1 MRLNDIFQSK
11 DENNA
16 LGAMKDYVDKNAGY
30 VNAVSNRKLLGEIT
44 PEAKAIAEKS
54 KLDSERYGTI
64 HRMAPHLTPGV
75 VFSLVNSGASDQVVA
90 KIGLAAMALEKEKAE
105 QEDND
110 RNILFDAYAVL
121 KTGTRWA
128 GMLGNSALDYM
139 NTAATST
146 LFDVANTPGQDKFIK
161 WNPKNPF
168 RPGVFASTEIG
179 AAIANPTDT
188 GTGIFGIGGKA
199 GEYKSR
205 KQMEF
210 AGSIPLTIEA
220 GAAEDTA
227 FQADPDQINTL
238 AMQILSTKDIT
249 YEEAYDEA
257 NRMIRS
263 EARQAFTFSGV
274 APLSNIIPN
283 IGSFEIGVDPT
294 TRMPVFNIDKFEFG
308 DIGTPEYAMT
318 SAVATLALAAV
329 LPDAAV
335 GAWQNIAKPLYAYG
349 KGIKY
354 VDDAGNFT
362 MDSRNIAQ
370 NGAEAAHMAKT
381 DAMVVLAND
390 YEVSGIAANDLAVE
404 TLSPQPGTWYH
415 GSRSGPIEGNFVSI
429 DDPRY
434 PTPEGNLY
442 GPGLYLTESPII
454 GQTYTSLN
462 WQGTREMVEGE
473 KELLGG
479 LVPQVNPDAIGTPN
493 VNLGVPDSDLISG
506 AEPGTIYRFK
516 EAEGYNPN
524 FLNPE
529 FGLSQQTTPEF
540 IEQLANQFVD
550 VNATNLPGF
559 DLLGPDDP
567 ITQFLKSLDIDTIV
581 KDSHDSV
588 KDILNN
594 QGIAIAQATI
604 PSDRSFVFEKIGDA
618 VRGKLRSGELN
629 DFVTSEFS
637 LTANAVQT
645 RLANHVTE
653 FIFENGRY
661 PSSLDELKSFKGVLS
676 FDEITT
682 KPISSSNGDKV
693 LAEADKV
700 IWGIP
705 EEVLPISN
713 QEKLVKRL
721 ENRISEINST
731 YQNAR
736 RAAYDSNQEFATG
749 FDAWIDSNPGLR
761 AEYDNINSMR
771 LFYLKGRIG
780 YTEHL
785 NGLTTGRIHE
795 SFISSAESLY
805 PLADTSDFIPEIRSI
820 YEQALSEAST
830 KFNPIV
836 SERVARMNVDEVTKQ
851 RLEKMS
857 TAESSQMVNDDL
869 FSPSFWSPGGKT
881 APRTWLSLNTWFA
894 KNGVDGF
901 MHEGG
906 NIAGGGAFK
915 HRVRIL
921 FDPMKHIDTADVLT
935 GERLPVNE
943 AINAARESG
952 ELATRAG
959 EIRTQ
964 VDEMKSLKD
973 AGHIPGYGQMVD
985 PETFNSFFTQ
995 SRAGKYAAD
1004 KIWAVAEKATN
1015 RSSKYQSWYELW
1027 EMFGGKL
1034 PLNIMDEILEAKTK
1048 SEMVNIINKNVGYTP
1063 GLSNLS
1069 DLNFGLSKTFDKLKA
1084 VSRVD
1089 TLMDKASEFSGPLL
1103 GRSPKS
1109 KTLNIFGSQ
1118 REQLQALQDLDAFIT
1133 TGVRGDVNKTLRG
1146 ALSDGT
1152 DYNIK
1157 AQIMAMFAEG
1167 MLKGDRSQLF
1177 QISKQIG
1184 DVIQMRILDETG
1196 DALQAQAAS
1205 DLWASAFDSASG
1217 RGIYSVGETG
1227 RRTDNGYAA
1236 VLSENGKYE
1245 LRGMQHGGP
1254 ALLSEL
1260 QNTPLELPD
1269 IQALRRMT
1277 SFLGVFTGKQGLQR
1291 FIKKSELRTNA
1302 LKTFGVDLSA
1312 KDLEKLGDLRI
1323 PLRLVDFAMTKVWK
1337 NVKKFSLAYGLRN
1350 TMEAQARLAF
1360 SDKDNIYS
1368 HTIDHILVAT
1378 HNRLPDDIAL
1388 GEEFNPEGWS
1398 GLGKS
1403 HESAGEGYKEML
1415 GAAYYGSDGRM
1426 DMVTSQFKN
1435 GEFVVYSKD
1444 NPAKWAKAGA
1454 YELRQLFNDPIARRL
1469 ANGADT
1475 DSVIKWLN
1483 SDDPI
1488 AQKSLREIKNTM
1500 SSGEV
1505 FYDSAGNATIV
1516 PVDPTPTN
1524 IRLRIETMQKERIA
1538 LKTGSDPVLT
1548 EVVSQGQ
1555 FNGADAFN
1563 PDGSATKEVLDY
1575 ISSRVE
1581 DTNLP
1586 TFYKGRG
1593 ESASLIKQA
1602 ESQFDYVV
1610 NWFFNGLMG
1619 RAHNVLDRSPLW
1631 RQEYTKE
1638 VNRLAVLMSPKA
1650 AAEMKALILNRTA
1663 HYSDMA
1669 NAKGFARTFTLK
1681 DYLGRNVD
1689 ADELFDSLDN
1699 AKGWMSRD
1707 EIHAFANALTL
1718 DKIEG
1723 LLFDANARN
1732 SITDA
1737 ARIVS
1742 PFGAAWAEVTRTW
1755 VGLLAK
1761 NPDKAVSLGRKYEI
1775 LSGNRE
1781 SESLQNKGLLRKDPV
1796 SGDMMYFLPGSGS
1809 VFKMFNRLSGGE
1821 DTGSNYNLQAPVKG
1835 MNMVFNFTPG
1845 FSPIVGFPFG
1855 KLLYGSPKL
1864 RDFASFFLPYG
1875 QPKSPTDLSEYMP
1888 GWMSKIVS
1896 GLLDNPRTPGVFGDT
1911 LAEVMRVEMATGK
1924 YDLSNPDQRSQF
1936 EKDVE
1941 HKARILTMMRGIG
1954 QGLGPASPTV
1964 EAKVRTKSGDIF
1976 SGYLTS
1982 EFHKLQ
1988 SQDYDTAIER
1998 FIYMFGEETF
2008 GFMASKTKALMS
2020 GVESTSEFSKWELEN
2035 ADLFDTPYGDI
2046 AGFFAPK
2053 GSNYDHAAW
2062 VYQINTK
2069 KRERIPPIPTQI
2081 EIAEYVLGMHKYRAL
2096 VEASGS
2102 RPNEKQRTALEQQ
2115 KVLLEAE
2122 YPGMVTQSVIDVEK
2136 SKKNMKMLR
2145 LATQDPRLKDNET
2158 VIALKDYLDFRDM
2171 AIIGAKAGG
2180 NEWGS
2185 DGAAG
2190 IRAVLRFQ
2198 GQRLV
2203 KETPEFAR
2211 VFDRLLLPELEQ

>member
-54 KLDSERYGTI
+54 KLQAEAYGRI
-64 HRMAPHLTPGV
+64 HKMAPHLTPGV
-75 VFSLVNSGASDQVVA
+75 VLSLVNSGANDQVVA
-90 KIGLAAMALEKEKAE
+90 KVGLAALSLLAE
-105 QEDND
+105 ESKKQDED
-110 RNILFDAYAVL
+110 RSFLGDAYAGL

-128 GMLGNSALDYM
+128 SAFGSLPLD
-139 NTAATST
+139 
-146 LFDVANTPGQDKFIK
+146 FANTFSSSILNIAPNPTQDKMFSIDF
-161 WNPKNPF
+161 KNPL
-168 RPGVFASTEIG
+168 RGGVLASTEFG
-179 AAIANPTDT
+179 AMLANPKDT
-188 GTGIFGIGGKA
+188 GTGIFGAGDKA
-199 GEYKSR
+199 AEYKSR

-220 GAAEDTA
+220 GAGEDTA
-227 FQADPDQINTL
+227 FQADPSQINTL
-238 AMQILSTKDIT
+238 AMQILATKDIT

-263 EARQAFTFSGV
+263 EARMPFNFTGV
-274 APLSNIIPN
+274 VPLALPLPKLDSLKIGLDPN
-283 IGSFEIGVDPT
+283 
-294 TRMPVFNIDKFEFG
+294 TRMPSIDPEKIKFG
-308 DIGTPEYAMT
+308 DIGTPQYAMT
-318 SAVATLALAAV
+318 SAVATLAAAAFI
-329 LPDAAV
+329 PDAA
-335 GAWQNIAKPLYAYG
+335 GAVWKNVAKPLFAYG

-429 DDPRY
+429 EDPRY

-454 GQTYTSLN
+454 GQTYTGLN

-524 FLNPE
+524 LLNPE

-594 QGIAIAQATI
+594 QGIGVAHSTL
-604 PSDRSFVFEKIGDA
+604 PSDRNLVFEKIGDA

-705 EEVLPISN
+705 EEILPISN

-943 AINAARESG
+943 AINMARESG
-952 ELATRAG
+952 QLATRAG

-995 SRAGKYAAD
+995 SRPGKYAAD

-1048 SEMVNIINKNVGYTP
+1048 SEMVGIINKNVGYTP

-1084 VSRVD
+1084 VSRID

-1152 DYNIK
+1152 DFNIK

-1184 DVIQMRILDETG
+1184 DVIQARVLDETG
-1196 DALQAQAAS
+1196 DALEAQAAS

-1217 RGIYSVGETG
+1217 RGIYSIGEAG

-1236 VLSENGKYE
+1236 VLADNGQYE
-1245 LRGMQHGGP
+1245 LRGMEHGGP

-1269 IQALRRMT
+1269 IEQLRRMT
-1277 SFLGVFTGKQGLQR
+1277 SFIGVFTGKQGLQR

-1302 LKTFGVDLSA
+1302 LKKFNVDLSS
-1312 KDLEKLGDLRI
+1312 KDLEKLGELRI
-1323 PLRLVDFAMTKVWK
+1323 PLRLVDFLMTKVWK
-1337 NVKKFSLAYGLRN
+1337 NSKKFSLAYGLRN

-1360 SDKDNIYS
+1360 SDYDNAYTHS
-1368 HTIDHILVAT
+1368 IDHILVAT

-1388 GEEFNPEGWS
+1388 GEEFNPEGWR
-1398 GLGKS
+1398 GLGKA
-1403 HESAGEGYKEML
+1403 HEAAGEGYREML

-1426 DMVTSQFKN
+1426 DMVVSQFKN
-1435 GEFVVYSKD
+1435 SDFVVYSKD
-1444 NPAKWAKAGA
+1444 NPAKWAKAGG

-1469 ANGADT
+1469 AGGADT
-1475 DSVIKWLN
+1475 DSVIRWLN

-1488 AQKSLREIKNTM
+1488 AQKSLREIRNTM

-1505 FYDSAGNATIV
+1505 FYDSAGNARIV
-1516 PVDPTPTN
+1516 PVDPTPAN
-1524 IRLRIETMQKERIA
+1524 IRSRIETMQKERIA

-1563 PDGSATKEVLDY
+1563 PDGTATKELLGY
-1575 ISSRVE
+1575 IASRVE

-1586 TFYKGRG
+1586 SFYKGRG
-1593 ESASLIKQA
+1593 EAASLIKMRENQFQQA
-1602 ESQFDYVV
+1602 T

-1619 RAHNVLDRSPLW
+1619 RATNILDRSPLW

-1638 VNRLAVLMSPKA
+1638 VNRLSVLMSPA
-1650 AAEMKALILNRTA
+1650 AAKEMKEQIISRTA

-1669 NAKGFARTFTLK
+1669 KAKGFARTFTLK
-1681 DYLGRNVD
+1681 DYLGKNVD

-1718 DKIEG
+1718 DKIEN

-1732 SITDA
+1732 SISDA
-1737 ARIVS
+1737 AAIVA

-1755 VGLLAK
+1755 VKLLAK
-1761 NPDKAVSLGRKYEI
+1761 NPDKVVNLGRKYEI

-1781 SESLQNKGLLRKDPV
+1781 DEALRNKGLMHKDPV
-1796 SGDMMYFLPGSGS
+1796 SGDMMYSIPGSGS
-1809 VFKMFNRLSGGE
+1809 VFRLFNKLTGGE
-1821 DTGSNYNLQAPVKG
+1821 DTGSNYNLQAPLKG

-1855 KLLYGSPKL
+1855 KLAYGSPKL
-1864 RDFASFFLPYG
+1864 RDFATFFLPYG
-1875 QPKSPTDLSEYMP
+1875 QPKSPTDVSEYLP

-1896 GLLDNPRTPGVFGDT
+1896 GLIDNPRTPGVFGDT
-1911 LAEVMRVEMATGK
+1911 LSEVMRVEMATGK
-1924 YDLSNPDQRSQF
+1924 YDLSNPEQRKQF
-1936 EKDVE
+1936 EQDAE
-1941 HKARILTMMRGIG
+1941 HKARILTMLRGIG
-1954 QGLGPASPTV
+1954 QGLGPSSPTV
-1964 EAKVRTKSGDIF
+1964 EAKVRTKSGDVF
-1976 SGYLTS
+1976 SGYLTA

-1998 FIYMFGEETF
+1998 FMYMFGEETF
-2008 GFMASKTKALMS
+2008 GFMAGKTRSSMS
-2020 GVESTSEFSKWELEN
+2020 GVEATSEFAEWELEN

-2046 AGFFAPK
+2046 AGYFAPK

-2062 VYQINTK
+2062 TYQVNTG
-2069 KRERIPPIPTQI
+2069 KRERIPPIPDQV
-2081 EIAEYVLGMHKYRAL
+2081 EIAEYVLGMHKYRAFI
-2096 VEASGS
+2096 EMAGP
-2102 RPNEKQRTALEQQ
+2102 RPNSGTQIALAGQ
-2115 KVLLEAE
+2115 KELLEKE
-2122 YPGMVTQSVIDVEK
+2122 YPGMVTQSVMDVEK
-2136 SKKNMKMLR
+2136 SKRNMKMLR
-2145 LATQDPRLKDNET
+2145 LAVQDPRLKDNET
-2158 VIALKDYLDFRDM
+2158 ATALKEYLDLRDM
-2171 AIIGAKAGG
+2171 AIVGAKAGG

-2185 DGAAG
+2185 DGAIG
-2190 IRAVLRFQ
+2190 MRAALRFQ
-2198 GQRLV
+2198 GQLLV

-2211 VFDRLLLPELEQ
+2211 VFDRLLLPELDK

>member
-1 MRLNDIFQSK
+1 MKLNDIFQSK

-16 LGAMKDYVDKNAGY
+16 LGAMKDYVDKNNEYA
-30 VNAVSNRKLLGEIT
+30 NAVANRKLLGEIT

-54 KLDSERYGTI
+54 KRDAEAYGRI
-64 HRMAPHLTPGV
+64 HKMAPHLTPGV
-75 VFSLVNSGASDQVVA
+75 VLSLVNSGANDQTIA
-90 KIGLAAMALEKEKAE
+90 KVGMAALSLLADESEKQNE
-105 QEDND
+105 N
-110 RNILFDAYAVL
+110 RSIVGDAYAAL

-128 GMLGNSALDYM
+128 SAFGQLPLD
-139 NTAATST
+139 
-146 LFDVANTPGQDKFIK
+146 FANTFSSSVLSIAPNASQNQMFDIDF
-161 WNPKNPF
+161 KNPL
-168 RPGVFASTEIG
+168 RSGVLASTEFG
-179 AAIANPTDT
+179 AMLANPTDT
-188 GTGIFGIGGKA
+188 GTGIYGAGSKA
-199 GEYKSR
+199 AEYKAR

-210 AGSIPLTIEA
+210 AGSIPLTVEA
-220 GAAEDTA
+220 GAGEDTA

-238 AMQILSTKDIT
+238 AMQILATKDIT

-263 EARQAFTFSGV
+263 EARMPFNFSGV
-274 APLSNIIPN
+274 VPLALPLPKISSLTV
-283 IGSFEIGVDPT
+283 GLDPQ
-294 TRMPVFNIDKFEFG
+294 TRMPTIDPEKIKFG
-308 DIGTPEYAMT
+308 DIGTPQYAMT
-318 SAVATLALAAV
+318 SAVATLALAAAT
-329 LPDAAV
+329 PDAFAS
-335 GAWQNIAKPLYAYG
+335 AWKNVAKPLFAYG

-429 DDPRY
+429 EDPRY

-454 GQTYTSLN
+454 GQTYTGLN

-524 FLNPE
+524 LLNPE

-594 QGIAIAQATI
+594 QGIAIAHSTM

-661 PSSLDELKSFKGVLS
+661 PSSIDELKSFKGVLS

-682 KPISSSNGDKV
+682 KPISSANGDKV

-705 EEVLPISN
+705 EEILPISN

-731 YQNAR
+731 YQDAR

-973 AGHIPGYGQMVD
+973 AGHIPGYGDMVD

-1004 KIWAVAEKATN
+1004 KIWAVAEKATKESY
-1015 RSSKYQSWYELW
+1015 SSRLQSWYELW
-1027 EMFGGKL
+1027 EMFEGKL
-1034 PLNIMDEILEAKTK
+1034 PLNIMDEILKAESK
-1048 SEMVNIINKNVGYTP
+1048 SEMVGIINKNVGYTP
-1063 GLSNLS
+1063 GLSNIG

-1084 VSRVD
+1084 VSRID

-1103 GRSPKS
+1103 GRSPES
-1109 KTLNIFGSQ
+1109 KTLNIFGSE
-1118 REQLQALQDLDAFIT
+1118 REQLQALKDLDSFIK
-1133 TGVRGDVNKTLRG
+1133 TGVRGKDVNRTIEGFMDVPIRG
-1146 ALSDGT
+1146 
-1152 DYNIK
+1152 
-1157 AQIMAMFAEG
+1157 QVVAMFAEA
-1167 MLKGDRSQLF
+1167 MLSGDRNQLF
-1177 QISKQIG
+1177 SISNQISDIIKN
-1184 DVIQMRILDETG
+1184 RILQETG
-1196 DALQAQAAS
+1196 DALEAQAAS

-1217 RGIYSVGETG
+1217 RGIYSVGEAG
-1227 RRTDNGYAA
+1227 LRTDNGYAA
-1236 VLSENGKYE
+1236 TLAENGQYE
-1245 LRGMQHGGP
+1245 LRGMEHGGP

-1291 FIKKSELRTNA
+1291 FIKKSEFRTNA
-1302 LKTFGVDLSA
+1302 LNKFGVDLSE
-1312 KDLEKLGDLRI
+1312 KDLEKLGELRI
-1323 PLRLVDFAMTKVWK
+1323 PLRLVDFVMTKVWK
-1337 NVKKFSLAYGLRN
+1337 NSKKLSLAYGLRN
-1350 TMEAQARLAF
+1350 TMEAQARLGF
-1360 SDKDNIYS
+1360 SDLDNVYT
-1368 HTIDHILVAT
+1368 HPVDHILVAT

-1388 GEEFNPEGWS
+1388 GEEFNPEGWR
-1398 GLGKS
+1398 GLGRA
-1403 HESAGEGYKEML
+1403 HESAGEGYRETL
-1415 GAAYYGSDGRM
+1415 GQAYYGSDGRM
-1426 DMVTSQFKN
+1426 DMVASQFKN
-1435 GEFVVYSKD
+1435 GDFVVISKND
-1444 NPAKWAKAGA
+1444 PDKWAKAGG
-1454 YELRQLFNDPIARRL
+1454 YELRQLFNDPVSRRL
-1469 ANGADT
+1469 AAGASEDE
-1475 DSVIKWLN
+1475 VIRWLN

-1488 AQKSLREIKNTM
+1488 AQKSLREMKNTM
-1500 SSGEV
+1500 SNGEV
-1505 FYDSAGNATIV
+1505 FYDASGRSTIV
-1516 PVDPTPTN
+1516 PVDPTPAN
-1524 IRLRIETMQKERIA
+1524 IRLRIQTMQKERIA
-1538 LKTGSDPVLT
+1538 LKTGSDPALT
-1548 EVVSQGQ
+1548 EVVSNGT

-1563 PDGSATKEVLDY
+1563 PDGSATKELLGY

-1581 DTNLP
+1581 DPNLP

-1593 ESASLIKQA
+1593 ASASLIKMR
-1602 ESQFDYVV
+1602 EGQFDQAV

-1619 RAHNVLDRSPLW
+1619 RAHNILDRSPLW

-1638 VNRLAVLMSPKA
+1638 VNRLSVLLSPEA
-1650 AAEMKALILNRTA
+1650 AKEMKQTIIERTA
-1663 HYSDMA
+1663 HYADMA
-1669 NAKGFARTFTLK
+1669 QSKGFARTFTVK
-1681 DYLGRNVD
+1681 DYVGRNVD

-1707 EIHAFANALTL
+1707 ELHAFANALTL

-1737 ARIVS
+1737 AAIVS
-1742 PFGAAWAEVTRTW
+1742 PFGAAWAEVTKTW

-1761 NPDKAVSLGRKYEI
+1761 NPDKVVGLGRKYEI
-1775 LSGNRE
+1775 LTGNKENEVLR
-1781 SESLQNKGLLRKDPV
+1781 NKGLVHKDPV
-1796 SGDMMYFLPGSGS
+1796 SGDMMYSIPGSGWA
-1809 VFKMFNRLSGGE
+1809 FRLFNKITGGE
-1821 DTGSNYNLQAPVKG
+1821 DTGSNYSLQAPLKG

-1845 FSPIVGFPFG
+1845 FSPIVGFPLG
-1855 KLLYGSPKL
+1855 KLAYGSPKL
-1864 RDFASFFLPYG
+1864 RDFAIAFLPYG
-1875 QPKSPTDLSEYMP
+1875 QPKSPTDASEYLP
-1888 GWMSKIVS
+1888 GWLSKITS
-1896 GLLDNPRTPGVFGDT
+1896 AFLDSPRKAGVFGDT
-1911 LAEVMRVEMATGK
+1911 LSEVMRVEMATGK
-1924 YDLSNPDQRSQF
+1924 YDLKDPEQRKQF
-1936 EKDVE
+1936 EQDAE

-1954 QGLGPASPTV
+1954 QGLGPSSPTV

-1976 SGYLTS
+1976 SGFLTA

-1998 FIYMFGEETF
+1998 YLYMFGEETF
-2008 GFMASKTKALMS
+2008 GFMAGKSKATMS
-2020 GVESTSEFSKWELEN
+2020 GVEATADFAEWELEN

-2046 AGFFAPK
+2046 AAYFAPK

-2062 VYQINTK
+2062 VYQVNTG
-2069 KRERIPPIPTQI
+2069 KRERVPPIPDQI
-2081 EIAEYVLGMHKYRAL
+2081 EMAEYTLGMHKYRAL
-2096 VEASGS
+2096 TEAAGP
-2102 RPNEKQRTALEQQ
+2102 RPNSEQRRVLAEEKL
-2115 KVLLEAE
+2115 KLEAE
-2122 YPGMVTQSVIDVEK
+2122 YPGMVTQSVMDVEK
-2136 SKKNMKMLR
+2136 SKRNMKLLR
-2145 LATQDPRLKDNET
+2145 LATQDPRLKNNET
-2158 VIALKDYLDFRDM
+2158 ATALKQYLDFRDM
-2171 AIIGAKAGG
+2171 SIIGAKAGG

-2190 IRAVLRFQ
+2190 LRAALRFQ
-2198 GQRLV
+2198 GQLLV

-2211 VFDRLLLPELEQ
+2211 VFDRLLLPELDK